1 MRKEPDLIAMLIV
14 LGMIVVIM
22 TVVYGVVF
30 VLGKSLIGKILN
42 IILRFRLRSL

>member
-30 VLGKSLIGKILN
+30 VL
-42 IILRFRLRSL
+42 